1 MTSLRTS
8 NNGTV
13 DITISQLKFAHN
25 NIKEAPRTS
34 LSIISW
40 GALGTSIQSNMP
52 SPNDITRAFDKNITG
67 VFSSNNIT
75 IKGLIITLNEDI
87 YSQLHH
93 INTEDI
99 LYGCYR
105 DHWEHL
111 TMTSQTRLW
120 DISQWH
126 HKDTWNISQTPQKHW
141 WHLALTSQ
149 TMETSLNDITKTLGI
164 SNRQNHRHT
173 GDILQW
179 HHRTLGGSFNDII
192 DTMETLLINITET
205 MKTSHNDITEHW
217 AHLIVTL

>member
-25 NIKEAPRTS
+25 N
-34 LSIISW
+34 IISW

-105 DHWEHL
+105 DL
-111 TMTSQTRLW
+111 
-120 DISQWH
+120 IG
-126 HKDTWNISQTPQKHW
+126 NISQ
-141 WHLALTSQ
+141 
-149 TMETSLNDITKTLGI
+149 
-164 SNRQNHRHT
+164 
-173 GDILQW
+173 
-179 HHRTLGGSFNDII
+179 
-192 DTMETLLINITET
+192 
-205 MKTSHNDITEHW
+205 
-217 AHLIVTL
+217 

>member
-105 DHWEHL
+105 DL
-111 TMTSQTRLW
+111 IGN
-120 DISQWH
+120 ISQWH
-126 HKDTWNISQTPQKHW
+126 HRLDS
-141 WHLALTSQ
+141 
-149 TMETSLNDITKTLGI
+149 ETSLNGIIKTHGI
-164 SNRQNHRHT
+164 SHRHQRNT
-173 GDILQW
+173 DDILHW
-179 HHRTLGGSFNDII
+179 HHRLWRHRSMTSQRHWEYLTDKTTDTLG
-192 DTMETLLINITET
+192 
-205 MKTSHNDITEHW
+205 TSYNDITEHW
-217 AHLIVTL
+217 VDLSMTS

>member
-40 GALGTSIQSNMP
+40 GALETSIQSNMP

-105 DHWEHL
+105 DL
-111 TMTSQTRLW
+111 IGN
-120 DISQWH
+120 ISQWH
-126 HKDTWNISQTPQKHW
+126 HRLDS
-141 WHLALTSQ
+141 
-149 TMETSLNDITKTLGI
+149 
-164 SNRQNHRHT
+164 
-173 GDILQW
+173 
-179 HHRTLGGSFNDII
+179 
-192 DTMETLLINITET
+192 
-205 MKTSHNDITEHW
+205 
-217 AHLIVTL
+217 